1 MLLLKDERSSKG
13 EAEPDPTKPSPL
25 EPSKTDLFAQ
35 ERIFFPGRISLLES
49 IEDQLKTEG
58 DVWIHHGFR
67 VPYEDPITFEDVYD
81 IHYHDTVMIPSI
93 LHTLFDKI
101 GGKRT
106 TSIAALSGM
115 KTPDI
120 ILVQDPATMNTAVL
134 FQGNLW
140 ITEIL
145 LREASM
151 LDPLPLGRTN
161 AVTDIL
167 SDPQLVE
174 TSQDDISIEINGFRT
189 NEGTTLSQII
199 IPLDSEYRPRIGGT
213 RDPAIR
219 LKNPIQHLPEAAELV
234 LMISDAV
241 TSSAK
246 LYLGT
251 VNIRLRE
258 DRPAPELP
266 EEVNIICMKI
276 YRRYLDIIEVGS
288 RAQPKQ
294 FGLHPSSLLKFRI
307 FRTEVIKPI
316 RTLSTL
322 LHLNS

>member
-1 MLLLKDERSSKG
+1 MTNERSSKS
-13 EAEPDPTKPSPL
+13 EAEPDPT
-25 EPSKTDLFAQ
+25 EPNPAEPNSSVLFGQ

-49 IEDQLKTEG
+49 IVNQLHTEG
-58 DVWIHHGFR
+58 DVWIHHGFQ
-67 VPYEDPITFEDVYD
+67 VPFEDPMMFEDVHD
-81 IHYHDTVMIPSI
+81 VQYHDSVMIPSI

-115 KTPDI
+115 KKPDL
-120 ILVQDPATMNTAVL
+120 ILVQDPATLNTAAL

-151 LDPLPLGRTN
+151 LYPVPLGRTN

-174 TSQDDISIEINGFRT
+174 TSQDDVSIEITGFRT
-189 NEGTTLSQII
+189 SEGTNLSQII

-213 RDPAIR
+213 RDPASR
-219 LKNPIQHLPEAAELV
+219 LKTPVKLLPEAAELV

-266 EEVNIICMKI
+266 KEVNIICLKI
-276 YRRYLDIIEVGS
+276 YRRYLDIIELGS
-288 RAQPKQ
+288 RAQPQ
-294 FGLHPSSLLKFRI
+294 QGGLQHSSALKFRVY
-307 FRTEVIKPI
+307 RTEVIKPI
-316 RTLSTL
+316 KTLAKL
-322 LHLNS
+322 LHLDP